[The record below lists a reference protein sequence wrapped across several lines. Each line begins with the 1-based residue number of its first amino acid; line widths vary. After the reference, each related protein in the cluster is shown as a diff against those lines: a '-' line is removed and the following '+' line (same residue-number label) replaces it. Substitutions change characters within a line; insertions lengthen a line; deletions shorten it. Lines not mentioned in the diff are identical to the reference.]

1 MIEVYCADLLKFL
14 IHFRW
19 SSSPLSESCGCSSIL
34 CSHLFA
40 EVLCR
45 LKFMLN
51 RRLKSS
57 VQGINI
63 IGEALPENDGFSF
76 LLMSAI
82 SFLFKT
88 AYSFLHFTLF
98 VSNVTLLHGFNSFLS
113 LTVAFWQTW
122 DFSCFNLGIT
132 LSISLFLVA
141 GCVRQVLSNPAQ
153 VDLLRCCRG
162 LQRQNTRSHGKALQC
177 RQR

>member
-1 MIEVYCADLLKFL
+1 MIEVYSADLIKFL

-19 SSSPLSESCGCSSIL
+19 SSSLSESCGCSSIAPSVL

-57 VQGINI
+57 VQSINI

-76 LLMSAI
+76 LPMSAL

-88 AYSFLHFTLF
+88 AYSFLHFS
-98 VSNVTLLHGFNSFLS
+98 VSLY
-113 LTVAFWQTW
+113 QT
-122 DFSCFNLGIT
+122 
-132 LSISLFLVA
+132 
-141 GCVRQVLSNPAQ
+141 
-153 VDLLRCCRG
+153 
-162 LQRQNTRSHGKALQC
+162 
-177 RQR
+177 